1 MKKKNLGLA
10 ALSIAGT
17 MLLGSC
23 VHLLTTNMQGENVYP
38 SPSSDEWWTGAPATS
53 DDGHH
58 GQGRLYEIAE
68 GIAQRLFDRGV
79 ENQNWY
85 DDSEEGCIYFGAVL
99 DGFSA
104 GELIDYA
111 TVFLVP
117 GFMVEKDAFH
127 NDETGLFEAYF
138 SYDEGSICVDAVAY
152 DVESDS
158 VMAALDFCV
167 YLSDGPRDDE
177 GLSSSGAAT
186 EDERIVAIIKGIA
199 MRLRGSCVEG
209 EDWVYYPDY
218 NLYGTGMTFQGYSAE
233 TLVASA
239 DRFLV
244 DGYVVELDPS
254 FNEDY
259 QVYMGLY
266 SYEDG
271 GILVEVYI
279 YDEDGSIPGAGIEF
293 YASYAE

>member
-10 ALSIAGT
+10 ALTVAST
-17 MLLGSC
+17 LLLGSC
-23 VHLLTTNMQGENVYP
+23 VHLLSSNLKGEIAYP
-38 SPSSDEWWTGAPATS
+38 TPSSEEWTDAPATS
-53 DDGHH
+53 DDGHY
-58 GQGRLYEIAE
+58 GLERLYEIAE
-68 GIAQRLFDRGV
+68 GISQRLFDRGV

-117 GFMVEKDAFH
+117 GFTIEIDPFQ

-138 SYDEGSICVDAVAY
+138 SYDEGSIGVDACTY
-152 DVESDS
+152 HVESDS
-158 VMAALDFCV
+158 VMAGLYFCV
-167 YLSDGPRDDE
+167 YLCDGPRDDE
-177 GLSSSGAAT
+177 SLTSSGAET
-186 EDERIVAIIKGIA
+186 EDEPIVAIIKGIA
-199 MRLRGSCVEG
+199 MRLRGSCVEN

-218 NLYGTGMTFQGYSAE
+218 SLYGTGMTFQGYSAE
-233 TLVASA
+233 TLVALA

-244 DGYVVELDPS
+244 NGYRVEIDPS
-254 FNEDY
+254 FDEEY
-259 QVYMGLY
+259 QMYAGVY

-271 GILVEVYI
+271 DILVKVYI
-279 YDEDGSIPGAGIEF
+279 YDQEDPIPGAGIEF
-293 YASYAE
+293 HASYAK